1 MDQYDQAEPLDTT
14 TESQEFHS
22 RFTRELERERRERAA
37 EQVIDLV
44 TADNS
49 SIDGR
54 EKYNKSQE
62 IREIVKSPRAKDND
76 GKPEFNKMTMSES
89 PIGKTNLDSEP
100 TLQKLVDECES
111 ASRTPDMNNSAD
123 YPLLASFN
131 KQEDSLNTSIP
142 DAMFPK
148 PVAHSSPRKK
158 QRLVVNPS
166 AEKQSSVSSPPAKKV
181 TKKKSAKRRARKKSV
196 RKSSKKRR
204 ASKRRAAKRA
214 TRRARKNKKNMR
226 KTKRTVRRARK
237 RTTKRRV
244 VRRANR
250 RVKRKTSNRVNKRRS
265 SKRVSRKRKT
275 VRKRVKK
282 TKNKRRA

>member
-14 TESQEFHS
+14 TESQEFHC
-22 RFTRELERERRERAA
+22 RFARELEKERRDRAA
-37 EQVIDLV
+37 ELVIDLV

-54 EKYNKSQE
+54 EKTNKPQE

-76 GKPEFNKMTMSES
+76 GKPEFNEMTMSES
-89 PIGKTNLDSEP
+89 PIGKTNPDSEP

-111 ASRTPDMNNSAD
+111 ASRTPDMNNSGD
-123 YPLLASFN
+123 YPLLASYN
-131 KQEDSLNTSIP
+131 KQSDSLNTSIP

-148 PVAHSSPRKK
+148 SIAQSSPRKK
-158 QRLVVNPS
+158 QKPVSSLT
-166 AEKQSSVSSPPAKKV
+166 AEKQLSISSPPAKKV
-181 TKKKSAKRRARKKSV
+181 TKKKSTKRKARKKSA

-204 ASKRRAAKRA
+204 ASKRRSAKRV
-214 TRRARKNKKNMR
+214 TRRARKSQR
-226 KTKRTVRRARK
+226 KTKRKVRRVRK

-250 RVKRKTSNRVNKRRS
+250 RVKRKTSKRVNKRRS
-265 SKRVSRKRKT
+265 SRKVSRKRKT
-275 VRKRVKK
+275 VRKRRVKK